1 MADNTIRFDDG
12 ASYEQMMGRWS
23 ALVGDLFLD
32 WLAVAP
38 GAKWLDVGC
47 GNGAFTAR
55 VVDRCAPAAVQAV
68 DPSPGQLA
76 YARTR
81 LAAGAPVVWTEADAM
96 MLPVPDAAIDVAVMA
111 LVLFFVPQP
120 ARGVSEMVRAV
131 QPGGVVAAYHWD
143 ILGGGFPFAAIG
155 HAVKEA
161 GGSPRLPPSVEA
173 STLEASE
180 ALWRGAG
187 LERVEVTSFTVQRE
201 FRNFEE
207 YWDSAATS
215 NTLRPMFAE
224 FDAHGITALRAAT
237 RKRLGDIGGSLLVS
251 ARANAVRGVRPT
263 L

>member
-1 MADNTIRFDDG
+1 MTDDTIRFDDG

-23 ALVGDLFLD
+23 ALVGDAFLD
-32 WLAVAP
+32 WLAVPP
-38 GAKWLDVGC
+38 GARWLDVGC

-55 VVDRCAPAAVQAV
+55 VVERCAPARVQAF

-76 YARTR
+76 FARTR
-81 LAAGAPVVWTEADAM
+81 LTAGSPVVWAEADAM
-96 MLPVPDAAIDVAVMA
+96 ALPVSDGTSDVAVMA

-120 ARGVSEMVRAV
+120 LLGVSEMVRAV

-143 ILGGGFPFAAIG
+143 ILGGGFPFSAIG

-187 LERVEVTSFTVQRE
+187 LERVEVTTFTVQRQ
-201 FRNFEE
+201 FRNFED
-207 YWDSAATS
+207 YWDSAALS
-215 NTLRPMFAE
+215 NTMRPVFAE
-224 FDAHGITALRAAT
+224 FDASGIAALKIAT
-237 RKRLGDIGGSLLVS
+237 RKRLCDSGGSLWVS
-251 ARANAVRGVRPT
+251 ARANAVRGVRPAR
-263 L
+263 